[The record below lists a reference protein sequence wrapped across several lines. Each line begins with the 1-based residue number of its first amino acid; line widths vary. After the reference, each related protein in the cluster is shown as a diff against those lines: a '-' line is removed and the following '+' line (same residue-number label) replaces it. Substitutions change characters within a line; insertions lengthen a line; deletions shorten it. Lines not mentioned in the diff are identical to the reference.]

1 MALVRHP
8 ELELE
13 NEEWDRGILN
23 GKSDLM
29 PYWNPELT
37 KRVPGTHLG

>member
-1 MALVRHP
+1 MRQP

-13 NEEWDRGILN
+13 SEDWDRGILN

-29 PYWNPELT
+29 TYGNQELT